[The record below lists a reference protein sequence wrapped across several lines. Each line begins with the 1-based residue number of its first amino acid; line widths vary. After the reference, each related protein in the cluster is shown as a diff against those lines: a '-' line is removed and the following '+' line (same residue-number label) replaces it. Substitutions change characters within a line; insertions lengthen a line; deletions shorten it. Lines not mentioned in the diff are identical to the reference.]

1 MILLIDN
8 YDSFTYNLS
17 HYLQT
22 LGSDVRVVRNDA
34 MTAGEMFALNPAAVV
49 LSPGPSS
56 PENAGVCVEFVKRF
70 AGKIPMFGVCLGMQS
85 IGYAFGGKIVHAMK
99 TMHGKIGEIEH
110 CGKGCFKGMPSPMS
124 VVRYHSLAV
133 ERSSLPDCLE
143 VTASADDG
151 EIMGLRHRQY
161 LIEGVQFHPESIMTY
176 GGKRLLANFLAEA
189 DAL

>member
-70 AGKIPMFGVCLGMQS
+70 AGKVPMFGVCLGMQS

>member
-70 AGKIPMFGVCLGMQS
+70 AGKVPMFGVCLGMQS
-85 IGYAFGGKIVHAMK
+85 IGYAFGGKIVHAMR